1 MNTYVP
7 VCMHT
12 EFHGSAFITCAFVVI
27 SVLNVNSLVNICIYS
42 NFSIWNIAGLFKLKY
57 IKGIHILQV

>member
-12 EFHGSAFITCAFVVI
+12 EFHSGAFITCAFVVI
-27 SVLNVNSLVNICIYS
+27 SVLNVNSLVNICIYG
-42 NFSIWNIAGLFKLKY
+42 NFSIWNTAGLFKLKY